1 MSKLLKKDLAVF
13 LGTGAGLGAAGYA
26 DLKNVEYQMQKERDA
41 KENEKVEEM
50 KRKQE
55 PSGGGSGETKA
66 IPKPYKSGGKVS
78 SASKRADGCCT
89 KGKTKGRF
97 V

>member
-1 MSKLLKKDLAVF
+1 MSRLKDLAAFV
-13 LGTGAGLGAAGYA
+13 GTGAAVGGASYA

-41 KENEKVEEM
+41 KEGSDKAEEIR
-50 KRKQE
+50 RKKE
-55 PSGGGSGETKA
+55 PSGGGGSESSARPKVMKA
-66 IPKPYKSGGKVS
+66 GGKVS
-78 SASKRADGCCT
+78 SASSRADGCAT